1 MLLEESS
8 ISPEISTERGYETI
22 RSRTKLLDFKKYQRR
37 APGLLI
43 PLFSPDGE
51 TTSCQ
56 LRPDEPRKDK
66 KGKSLKYETP
76 AGSKVIL
83 DVHPSMLEEVR
94 HGTEDLWVTEGL
106 KKADALT
113 SRGLP
118 TVGLIGVW
126 NFQRDGEMLPCW
138 DYVNL
143 KDRRVNVVYDN
154 DVMVKEGV
162 QLALERSVAYYEKRG
177 ADVRVVYLPEGP
189 HKGVDDYLAA
199 GHTVAE
205 LKILAR
211 KFEPADIGT
220 IRMSRDEKLRGLVED
235 LRARWWT
242 EEWRGQGGHSD
253 RDVALKLIEAAARSG
268 KLHADGL
275 RVKISWGALQVQ
287 AKIARR
293 TLAKSLARLEE
304 RGFLYRDNDS
314 READKTGAFVLRAGV
329 DHVRGNGPR
338 EEKVTQ
344 SLQACDSGGLHPRA
358 PHAALPSGPRLR
370 WSSPAYTPRRG
381 TVRDTHRVRDSKPPR
396 ARDTVA
402 RLGKIRSALTDAVEV
417 NGGSC
422 TLSDVCRVLH
432 RDVKRRRDLVRRK
445 KSPKGRDGLLVW
457 LIDAGIVIVDG
468 EIVTLTQN
476 WREKLDAAR
485 EIGGELEADE
495 LAEARRKLKS
505 RAYRERFQVKPDSHY
520 ANADADGHAEELH
533 REEPEAAPDRGRG
546 VPEVS
551 KLATAIRD
559 YLDLNPADACEPAG
573 WIATTLWCLDLY
585 LGKPTLAETRAAIEE
600 LGGEK
605 YLRRCLERAREAWR
619 TA

>member
-8 ISPEISTERGYETI
+8 ISPEIVAKRGYETI

-66 KGKSLKYETP
+66 KSKPLKYETP
-76 AGSKVIL
+76 GGSKVIL

-94 HGTEDLWVTEGL
+94 HGTGDLWITEGI

-235 LRARWWT
+235 LRGRWWA
-242 EEWRGQGGHSD
+242 EEWKGRGGHSD
-253 RDVALKLIEAAARSG
+253 RDVALKLIEAAGRSG
-268 KLHADGL
+268 KPHADGI
-275 RVKISWGALQVQ
+275 RVKLSWGALQVQ

-314 READKTGAFVLRAGV
+314 READKTGAFVLRASV
-329 DHVRGNGPR
+329 DQVGGSGPR
-338 EEKVTQ
+338 EEKATQ
-344 SLQACDSGGLHPRA
+344 SLQACTPGGLHLRA
-358 PHAALPSGPRLR
+358 PLCALPDVVRLR
-370 WSSPAYTPRRG
+370 WSRPAYKPRRG
-381 TVRDTHRVRDSKPPR
+381 TVSETCRVRDSKPPEP
-396 ARDTVA
+396 RDRID
-402 RLGKIRSALTDAVEV
+402 RLGKIRGAVVDALRVS
-417 NGGSC
+417 GG
-422 TLSDVCRVLH
+422 TLTLRELCDVLRRKRA
-432 RDVKRRRDLVRRK
+432 RDVRRRILPMLV
-445 KSPKGRDGLLVW
+445 
-457 LIDAGIVIVDG
+457 DAGIVIVEGDN
-468 EIVTLTQN
+468 VALTQN

-485 EIGGELEADE
+485 EIGQELEADQ
-495 LAEARRKLKS
+495 LAEARRRRKS
-505 RAYRERFQVKPDSHY
+505 RAYRERFQVKPSRHY
-520 ANADADGHAEELH
+520 VNADADGHAEELQ
-533 REEPEAAPDRGRG
+533 REEPEAAPDQGRK

-551 KLATAIRD
+551 KLAAAIRD
-559 YLDLNPADACEPAG
+559 YLDLNPGDACEPAG
-573 WIATTLWCLDLY
+573 WIASTLWCLDLY
-585 LGKPTLAETRAAIEE
+585 PGKPTLSETRVAIED

-605 YLRRCLERAREAWR
+605 YLRRCLELAREAWR